1 MLYLKINLTMN
12 KYCTLILY
20 VVASLSS
27 FSYLYTDDL
36 RFAFLTT
43 WIFMGIY
50 CIATLRNRGEINITF
65 NEPQQ
70 QKEPDNERD
79 SDRN

>member
-1 MLYLKINLTMN
+1 MK
-12 KYCTLILY
+12 KYYVLILC
-20 VVASLSS
+20 VVVSLSS
-27 FSYLYTDDL
+27 FSYIYTNDL

-43 WIFMGIY
+43 WVYMGIF
-50 CIATLRNRGEINITF
+50 CTVALRNRGEINITF

>member
-1 MLYLKINLTMN
+1 MK
-12 KYCTLILY
+12 KYCVLILCF
-20 VVASLSS
+20 VASLSC
-27 FSYLYTDDL
+27 FSYIYTNDL

-70 QKEPDNERD
+70 QNEPDNERD